1 MKKRGLCILLSGMM
15 IFSSA
20 PYGGTKEVK
29 AAGEGESQTSAETVK
44 EENTETEATSFE
56 KTVVYEQNGITV
68 TITDFKHNTLY
79 YTVKNESEKEIFAE
93 VLKIEVN
100 GQVIRDISNKKDS
113 AYQGLIV
120 VETGAASGE
129 EKEVNRNLFELDELQ
144 IKEFEEIG
152 LGFGIIEVTGDQ
164 NNPMERRYSEIAC
177 TDTITVKT
185 PKGDAAGDSMNEFG
199 VTGEQMEPLNWN
211 EFTDVSST
219 IQIAVMAASD
229 MPDNLEEVKKEFSNM
244 KDSEPAAYDLA
255 NAVYHSFYLKW
266 LLDEKIDVSEFFAK
280 LGSGHFAVGFTVG
293 KFIMEHVTIK

>member
-1 MKKRGLCILLSGMM
+1 M
-15 IFSSA
+15 
-20 PYGGTKEVK
+20 KEVQRHEK
-29 AAGEGESQTSAETVK
+29 ERVVYIAVWNDDFFVSAIRRPKGSEGSRRGRKSASAETVK

-100 GQVIRDISNKKDS
+100 GQVIRDISNEKDS

-229 MPDNLEEVKKEFSNM
+229 MPDNLEEVKKEFSSM
-244 KDSEPAAYDLA
+244 KDSEPAA
-255 NAVYHSFYLKW
+255 
-266 LLDEKIDVSEFFAK
+266 
-280 LGSGHFAVGFTVG
+280 
-293 KFIMEHVTIK
+293 

>member
-20 PYGGTKEVK
+20 PYGGPKEVK

-93 VLKIEVN
+93 VIKIEVN
-100 GQVIRDISNKKDS
+100 GQVIRDISNEKDS
-113 AYQGLIV
+113 VYQGLIV

-229 MPDNLEEVKKEFSNM
+229 MPDNLEEVKKEFSSM
-244 KDSEPAAYDLA
+244 KDSEPAA
-255 NAVYHSFYLKW
+255 
-266 LLDEKIDVSEFFAK
+266 
-280 LGSGHFAVGFTVG
+280 
-293 KFIMEHVTIK
+293 